1 MQCLDGYESDPD
13 NINNCKRINNLGCEF
28 ADYVENNCNTL
39 LSTNEIISEIRNMI
53 TNQEINNI
61 LNNIINNEAY
71 ISKVI
76 GNTILEIISLDNQN
90 LNNNENVATIEL
102 NDCKE
107 ILNEKYGLE
116 NKSILLYKTNTKIEG
131 YSTISVNYELYNPN
145 NFSKLNLDYCNKT
158 SIYIKIPVSIN
169 PDEIFKYDPKSD
181 YYNDM
186 CFPYNNEDGADVII
200 KDRKDEFIDN
210 NMSLCE
216 NNCEFKDYDLKI
228 EKMNLLII
236 ICLYAKI
243 IVNLKIMIL
252 KIKKQYVNVKL
263 KQ

>member
-1 MQCLDGYESDPD
+1 M
-13 NINNCKRINNLGCEF
+13 
-28 ADYVENNCNTL
+28 
-39 LSTNEIISEIRNMI
+39 
-53 TNQEINNI
+53 
-61 LNNIINNEAY
+61 
-71 ISKVI
+71 
-76 GNTILEIISLDNQN
+76 
-90 LNNNENVATIEL
+90 NNNENVATIEL

-216 NNCEFKDYDLKI
+216 NNCEFKDYDSENK
-228 EKMNLLII
+228 KA
-236 ICLYAKI
+236 ICEC
-243 IVNLKIMIL
+243 
-252 KIKKQYVNVKL
+252 KIKTIMEELSNIDIDSEKFFEGWLNVKSLINLNVVKCYKLLSTKNGFL
-263 KQ
+263 KNIGNFILLP